1 MYSDEN
7 ILYFN
12 ADSMNVVF
20 SYNETSVPKIDLKS
34 INLDNNID
42 EDNPN
47 TISIIRLLAW

>member
-20 SYNETSVPKIDLKS
+20 SYNETSVLKIDLKS
-34 INLDNNID
+34 INLDNNFD
-42 EDNPN
+42 EDNPD